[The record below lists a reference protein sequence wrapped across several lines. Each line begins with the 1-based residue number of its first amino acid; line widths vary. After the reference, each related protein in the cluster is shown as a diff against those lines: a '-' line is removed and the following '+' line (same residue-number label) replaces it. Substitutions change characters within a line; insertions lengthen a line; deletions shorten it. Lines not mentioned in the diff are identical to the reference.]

1 MRGKADLFF
10 PLGFS
15 FLRNKKWLP
24 LLQTQKPLLCAF
36 LVWHG
41 NCSKAREIMEELGK
55 KMKIEMDN
63 NNNYG
68 HLERPNLS
76 KALQE
81 A

>member
-1 MRGKADLFF
+1 M
-10 PLGFS
+10 P
-15 FLRNKKWLP
+15 LRNV
-24 LLQTQKPLLCAF
+24 LCAF

-55 KMKIEMDN
+55 NMKIEMDN
-63 NNNYG
+63 KSNYG

>member
-1 MRGKADLFF
+1 VLATCGDLHYEC
-10 PLGFS
+10 PLFDQMP
-15 FLRNKKWLP
+15 LRNV
-24 LLQTQKPLLCAF
+24 LCAF

-63 NNNYG
+63 KSNYG

-76 KALQE
+76 KALEE

>member
-1 MRGKADLFF
+1 VL
-10 PLGFS
+10 
-15 FLRNKKWLP
+15 
-24 LLQTQKPLLCAF
+24 F
-36 LVWHG
+36 LVLHE

-63 NNNYG
+63 KSNYG

-76 KALQE
+76 KAIQE